1 MNRARLQQLA
11 NDRLRDAEALLAAN
25 RWSAAYYLAGYAVEC
40 GLKSCVLR
48 YVDESGAIFEDGDY
62 LKSLAGCWTHNFDK
76 LLKLA
81 DLVSEH
87 GRALQ
92 ANADLQV
99 FWAIAQNWNE
109 ASRYKEATEDAAR
122 KLIEAI
128 SHDPN
133 GVLRWIQ
140 THW

>member
-11 NDRLRDAEALLAAN
+11 EDRLLDAQALLTTG

-40 GLKSCVLR
+40 ALKSCVLR
-48 YVDESGAIFEDGDY
+48 HIDTSGVIFEDAQY
-62 LKSLAGCWTHNFDK
+62 LKELAGCWTHDLEK

-81 DLVSEH
+81 GLVIEFGNARS
-87 GRALQ
+87 
-92 ANADLQV
+92 ANADLDA
-99 FWAIAQNWNE
+99 FWLTTKKWNE
-109 ASRYKEATEDAAR
+109 ASRYKEETEDAAR
-122 KLIEAI
+122 KLIDAI

-133 GVLRWIQ
+133 GVLKWIR